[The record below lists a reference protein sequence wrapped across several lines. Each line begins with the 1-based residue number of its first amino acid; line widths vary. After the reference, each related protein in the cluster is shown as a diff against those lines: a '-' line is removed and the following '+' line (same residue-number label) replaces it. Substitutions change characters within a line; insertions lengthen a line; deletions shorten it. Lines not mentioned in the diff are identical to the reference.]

1 MLSYYV
7 SVLCRLSRYACVFTA
22 ANGRTPTPDGLPT
35 LTKRISASSSSSMMG
50 DEALPPATV
59 SAMYIARSAR
69 DFISTLLGSPASLQ
83 ISENITLYRVIVL

>member
-1 MLSYYV
+1 MLSYV

-35 LTKRISASSSSSMMG
+35 LTKRISASSSSSLMMG